1 MMRGVTARALA
12 AILSRT
18 SWPEPMS
25 GYGHFAEFIDATAVR
40 PDDVAINNRPT
51 RGLIRGIPA
60 IMNLE
65 ASTRTDANDPIVA
78 PPVPANARKWLIWPF
93 RILMTLTVLQ
103 LFNQAIFA
111 GQFLD
116 GNFGALRAHHD
127 HAYFAL
133 YSMIV
138 TAVSALL
145 IKRPGG
151 NILIWPFLA
160 SIGLVVLIYIQIELG
175 LVRSIAIHVPLGVA
189 IIVAAAFLT
198 AWSWRSRGGS

>member
-1 MMRGVTARALA
+1 
-12 AILSRT
+12 
-18 SWPEPMS
+18 
-25 GYGHFAEFIDATAVR
+25 
-40 PDDVAINNRPT
+40 
-51 RGLIRGIPA
+51 
-60 IMNLE
+60 MNLE
-65 ASTRTDANDPIVA
+65 ATPQVDTRDPAIV
-78 PPVPANARKWLIWPF
+78 PPLPASQGVRRWLIWPF

-138 TAVSALL
+138 TTLSALL
-145 IKRPGG
+145 LKRPGG
-151 NILIWPFLA
+151 KILIWPFLA
-160 SIGLVVLIYIQIELG
+160 SAGLIALIYVQIQLG

-189 IIVAAAFLT
+189 IIVAATFLT
-198 AWSWRSRGGS
+198 AWSWRSRG